1 MVDLRKGLL
10 LQLAWKSSASWEW
23 YFSLALYI
31 LNILLKI
38 CRSFL
43 PKTIGYRIM
52 CSLWVSY
59 LKLGWWWERHF
70 SRASPPR
77 MIIDSQLM
85 RLKDTC
91 FPYPRLEERTI
102 HNIHISFGNHN
113 RFEVWSL
120 LWSSVSQCD
129 CGAMRRPCLY
139 YLLVNVV
146 VENWFTRLKQ
156 QRSAYRALVR
166 LLVSLLADWSSLSFL
181 QNLVPQSADRASRK

>member
-1 MVDLRKGLL
+1 MNAEGACNTTWKWVNKPNWFHYVTKNMVDLRKGLL

-77 MIIDSQLM
+77 MIIDSQLL

-146 VENWFTRLKQ
+146 
-156 QRSAYRALVR
+156 
-166 LLVSLLADWSSLSFL
+166 
-181 QNLVPQSADRASRK
+181 

>member
-1 MVDLRKGLL
+1 MAMRDVDIWSG
-10 LQLAWKSSASWEW
+10 
-23 YFSLALYI
+23 
-31 LNILLKI
+31 
-38 CRSFL
+38 
-43 PKTIGYRIM
+43 
-52 CSLWVSY
+52 
-59 LKLGWWWERHF
+59 WERHF

-77 MIIDSQLM
+77 MIIDSQLL

-129 CGAMRRPCLY
+129 CGAMRRPCPLP
-139 YLLVNVV
+139 LLFANECCLVNVV

-156 QRSAYRALVR
+156 QRSAYRALLR

-181 QNLVPQSADRASRK
+181 QNLVPQTEQAGNSIQNT